1 MRSAA
6 AVLGAL
12 LLVGI
17 LAVPRRAGDGPA
29 PAASAAPALIRIRG
43 GAELE
48 GLTRRT
54 LERIFATRPGARMR
68 ERLESGEIAPVTI
81 ELNAL
86 GDAFTRYHV
95 PGEVIGETIAF
106 DPLTLPLVDTEL
118 GRLPATRETVLAHE
132 LGHAVLK
139 LRLED
144 QVIRD
149 VENPL
154 RAELG
159 LPLRV
164 RF

>member
-1 MRSAA
+1 
-6 AVLGAL
+6 
-12 LLVGI
+12 
-17 LAVPRRAGDGPA
+17 
-29 PAASAAPALIRIRG
+29 
-43 GAELE
+43 
-48 GLTRRT
+48 
-54 LERIFATRPGARMR
+54 MR